1 MTSLP
6 FKFARRLLRPLLPAY
21 YRWFYGRSFAG
32 AAGLDR
38 QVRSFEQRAG
48 RGDVPLSRRVWDE
61 QYGRGEWD
69 FLERSDELARYALI
83 AGYVAKLAPGGRVLD
98 VGSGDG
104 LLLDHLAPHGYEHYT
119 GVDLSEV
126 AVERGRTRQRP
137 ATRFEAADAESWQ
150 PDGSFD
156 VVVFNECLYYFE
168 QPEATT
174 LAYLGHLAPG
184 GVAIVSMFR
193 SPRTDAIARR
203 LARLVPP
210 AEEVELRHRKGA
222 WRITVLRPDAA
233 RVREDRP

>member
-1 MTSLP
+1 MTPLP
-6 FKFARRLLRPLLPAY
+6 FKIARKLLRPLLPAY
-21 YRWFYGRSFAG
+21 YRWLYGRSFPG

-38 QVRSFEQRAG
+38 RVRAFEQRAG
-48 RGDVPLSRRVWDE
+48 RGDVPLSRRAWDE

-104 LLLDHLAPHGYEHYT
+104 LLLDHLAPHGYERYT
-119 GVDLSEV
+119 GVDLSAV
-126 AVERGRTRQRP
+126 AVERGRARRRP
-137 ATRFEAADAESWQ
+137 ATRFEAADAEGWQ
-150 PDGSFD
+150 PDGSYD
-156 VVVFNECLYYFE
+156 AVVLNECLYYFE

-174 LAYLGHLAPG
+174 LRYLGHLAPG
-184 GVAIVSMFR
+184 GIAIVSMFR

-210 AEEVELRHRKGA
+210 AEEIELRHRKGA
-222 WRITVLRPDAA
+222 WRILVLRP
-233 RVREDRP
+233 EGRP